1 MQVQELYNL
10 IQELIIEA
18 AELDP
23 MDIAPEQDLIALGLD
38 SLAGLE
44 VTVNLE
50 KQFKVKVPATR
61 YEEMTSIKAIADIV
75 QELLEAKEAVPA

>member
-1 MQVQELYNL
+1 MQGQELYNL
-10 IQELIIEA
+10 IQELIIDA

-23 MDIAPEQDLIALGLD
+23 MDIAPEQDLIALGMD

-50 KQFKVKVPATR
+50 KRFKVKVPATR
-61 YEEMTSIKAIADIV
+61 YQEMTSIKAIGSIIL
-75 QELLEAKEAVPA
+75 ELVEAKEADAA